1 MGYDLLS
8 LGIGKLGYGNMRLPR
23 RDGEIDYDT
32 IFHMID
38 AFLASGNSYFDTAYL
53 YENSEEVLREA
64 LVKRYPR
71 DSFQVATKVS
81 LLNVEKPEEMVRQL
95 DVSLERLGLD
105 WVDFYLI
112 HGLTAPTIEKADR
125 FDAWNYLKSLKEN
138 GKTRYIGFSFHG
150 TPEELDALL
159 SAHPEIDYVQLQ
171 INYLDWENP
180 KVQSR
185 RLHEVTVKH
194 QVPFSVMEP
203 NKGGWL
209 ASEESDAG
217 KLLKSVNPDVS
228 AASWAFRYVLGLE
241 GLFVCLSGMGNM
253 QEVRDNI
260 NTFANYKPLSREEMA
275 CIHKAVEILNSL
287 PSIPCT
293 RCGYCLANCPKKIM
307 IPGFINLY
315 NNYKIYKNLDTI
327 KHIHGMMTTSS
338 DSSRPGRPG
347 DCVACGR
354 CEKSCPQHLNIPEI
368 MAEIKKIV
376 E

>member
-1 MGYDLLS
+1 MSYELLS
-8 LGIGKLGYGNMRLPR
+8 LGIGKLGYGNMRLPKQ
-23 RDGEIDYDT
+23 DGKIDFDT
-32 IFHMID
+32 IYSMID

-53 YENSEEVLREA
+53 YENSEEVLREG
-64 LVKRYPR
+64 LVRRHPR
-71 DSFQVATKVS
+71 DSFQIATKAS

-95 DVSLERLGLD
+95 NVSLDRLGLD
-105 WVDFYLI
+105 SVDLCLL

-125 FDAWNYLKSLKEN
+125 FDAWNYLQSLKN
-138 GKTRYIGFSFHG
+138 SGKTRYIGFSFHG

-185 RLHEVTVKH
+185 RLHEVTLKH

-217 KLLKSVNPDVS
+217 KLLKSINPDVS
-228 AASWAFRYVLGLE
+228 VASWAFRYVLGLE
-241 GLFVCLSGMGNM
+241 GLFVCLSGMGNLA
-253 QEVRDNI
+253 EVEDNI
-260 NTFANYKPLSREEMA
+260 NTFATYTPLNSKELDS
-275 CIHKAVEILNSL
+275 IQTAVEILNAL

-293 RCGYCLANCPKKIM
+293 RCCYCLANCPMKIR
-307 IPGFINLY
+307 IPDFINLY
-315 NNYKIYKNLDTI
+315 NGYQKYKNLDTI
-327 KHIHGMMTTSS
+327 KHIYGMLTTSNEGK
-338 DSSRPGRPG
+338 RPGCPG
-347 DCVACGR
+347 DCIACGR
-354 CEKSCPQHLNIPEI
+354 CEKSCPQHLNIPDI
-368 MAEIKKIV
+368 MADIRKIV